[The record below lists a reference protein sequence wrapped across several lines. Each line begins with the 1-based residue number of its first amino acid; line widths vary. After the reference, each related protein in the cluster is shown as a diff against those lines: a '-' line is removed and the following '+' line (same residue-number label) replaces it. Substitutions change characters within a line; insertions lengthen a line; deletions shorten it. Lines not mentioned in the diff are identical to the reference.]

1 MQSTEPK
8 KYPPST
14 KKLKDLEKKG
24 QFPKT
29 DFVDPTMQLFLF
41 IGIFIIAVVFLF
53 DSSYLVASILIVS
66 LDLAYETILRL
77 FLALAFILA
86 ILKLVLFFAEW
97 SIINRATLNTDSI
110 SFKLEKISPING
122 FKNIFGKEALS
133 KSIRKVFSLL
143 TLIFLIKYVFDISTN
158 ELLNVAQV
166 NNKSS
171 FVYYLIVFMV
181 YFSFI
186 FMVFGLIFSIV
197 DFAFERFYFH
207 EKNKMTYTELK
218 NEMKETEGSPEIKSV
233 RRNIM
238 RDLMQTPITKG
249 RMPNFALANPTHIL
263 IPICYDPLVDLAPV
277 ILKVTTDFN
286 AQEERKRLQ
295 ENNIPIIENKILT
308 RAIYSKASSG
318 LQWIPKEFYRDIAII
333 LTKLSQHR

>member
-97 SIINRATLNTDSI
+97 SIINRATLN
-110 SFKLEKISPING
+110 
-122 FKNIFGKEALS
+122 
-133 KSIRKVFSLL
+133 
-143 TLIFLIKYVFDISTN
+143 
-158 ELLNVAQV
+158 
-166 NNKSS
+166 
-171 FVYYLIVFMV
+171 
-181 YFSFI
+181 
-186 FMVFGLIFSIV
+186 
-197 DFAFERFYFH
+197 
-207 EKNKMTYTELK
+207 
-218 NEMKETEGSPEIKSV
+218 
-233 RRNIM
+233 
-238 RDLMQTPITKG
+238 
-249 RMPNFALANPTHIL
+249 
-263 IPICYDPLVDLAPV
+263 
-277 ILKVTTDFN
+277 
-286 AQEERKRLQ
+286 
-295 ENNIPIIENKILT
+295 
-308 RAIYSKASSG
+308 
-318 LQWIPKEFYRDIAII
+318 
-333 LTKLSQHR
+333 